1 MATEYSDVR
10 SLVRAAIGDFGIR
23 DSAGAVLSNSQDFHD
38 DDIDDVID
46 LSMLRFPDYTGDGE
60 NITPTFV
67 SDNDKGAVALYV
79 ALMLVLPAGT
89 FSLEAPNMKYWVQ
102 SNQELISHLIGQLQY
117 FFNEGDVRPSI
128 WGALDQFYNEGVLI
142 ANRITEAVGAI

>member
-1 MATEYSDVR
+1 MTTPYSDVR
-10 SLVRAAIGDFGIR
+10 ALTRAAIGDFGIR
-23 DSAGAVLSNSQDFHD
+23 DSDGNVVSNSYDFHD
-38 DDIDDVID
+38 DDIDDVIS
-46 LSMLRFPDYTGDGE
+46 LSMIRFPDYSGDGTD
-60 NITPTFV
+60 ITPTFT

-89 FSLEAPNMKYWVQ
+89 FSLETPNMKYWVQ
-102 SNQELISHLIGQLQY
+102 SNKELISHLIGQLQY
-117 FFNEGDVRPSI
+117 FFNEGDIRPSI

>member
-1 MATEYSDVR
+1 MTTAYSEIR
-10 SLVRAAIGDFGIR
+10 GLARAAIGDFGIR
-23 DSAGAVLSNSQDFHD
+23 DSAGNVLSNSQDFHS

-46 LSMLRFPDYTGDGE
+46 LSMLRFPDYSGDGTD
-60 NITPTFV
+60 ITPTFAN
-67 SDNDKGAVALYV
+67 DNDKGAVALYV

-102 SNQELISHLIGQLQY
+102 SNKELLSHLIGQLQY

-128 WGALDQFYNEGVLI
+128 WGALDQLYNEGTLI